1 MPNKITLSLNIEIT
15 TSRRGQLY
23 VTTWQDLSGESRL
36 GFEDATNKLLDKVQ
50 DLIWE
55 REIEL
60 RIGVTV
66 KTQNKALR

>member
-1 MPNKITLSLNIEIT
+1 MPNKIMLSLNIEIT
-15 TSRRGQLY
+15 TSRRGLLY
-23 VTTWQDLSGESRL
+23 VTTWQDLSGESKA

-66 KTQNKALR
+66 KSQNKALR

>member
-23 VTTWQDLSGESRL
+23 VTTWQDLSRESRL